1 MGLVWRICEPDQLL
15 AETRR
20 HAELLAS
27 RPIPSLVA
35 VKQAIAEPARREIAA
50 ARSRED
56 GYFAELMGAQANA
69 AALEEFKAAGARRVN
84 DGFEVAATAAT
95 VDPGTAGGRDLLAF
109 CTAGDGLDH
118 CFVGGAGAQAHVH
131 RRSFS
136 RTLRPRI

>member
-1 MGLVWRICEPDQLL
+1 MGLVWRTCEPDELL

-69 AALEEFKAAGARRVN
+69 AALEEFSR
-84 DGFEVAATAAT
+84 
-95 VDPGTAGGRDLLAF
+95 GR
-109 CTAGDGLDH
+109 
-118 CFVGGAGAQAHVH
+118 
-131 RRSFS
+131 S
-136 RTLRPRI
+136 PRQ